1 MSPTR
6 PEVLAQLA
14 AFAVLPRLSS
24 MIPDPN
30 PLGGSIAEYQAGRLR
45 KAWSAEEVTKQAL
58 QRCATLG
65 EKWHAIDGLSDRA
78 LSEARASDQRLRAG
92 KLRGPMDGVPVFAKS
107 IYDMRGLT
115 TTGSNAEW
123 LKLFPEAVQRDAV
136 EVARLRNA
144 GAVVLGKTAADD

>member
-1 MSPTR
+1 
-6 PEVLAQLA
+6 
-14 AFAVLPRLSS
+14 
-24 MIPDPN
+24 
-30 PLGGSIAEYQAGRLR
+30 
-45 KAWSAEEVTKQAL
+45 
-58 QRCATLG
+58 
-65 EKWHAIDGLSDRA
+65 GLSDRA

-144 GAVVLGKTAADD
+144 GAVVLGKTAADDFAYHGSGTSTHTGQIVNPHDTTGTRT